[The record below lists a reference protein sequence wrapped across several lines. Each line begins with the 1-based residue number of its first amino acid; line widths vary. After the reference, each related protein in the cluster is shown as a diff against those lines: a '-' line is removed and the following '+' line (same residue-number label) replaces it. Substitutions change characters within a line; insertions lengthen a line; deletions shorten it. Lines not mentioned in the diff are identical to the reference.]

1 MASQSHTTR
10 QSLRTAAKH
19 SADGT
24 TRADKWGDDV
34 FPYERVRAFT
44 VAVETCTRFTETDLT
59 VDWEGLDRV
68 EILLTTH
75 DRILSPEL
83 MSVLVEYDAVIE
95 LLTSSDRWNK
105 STWRV
110 ALPVED

>member
-1 MASQSHTTR
+1 MAQSSH
-10 QSLRTAAKH
+10 RTAAKH

-24 TRADKWGDDV
+24 SRAYQWGDDV

-44 VAVETCTRFTETDLT
+44 VAVETCTPFTETDLH
-59 VDWEGLDRV
+59 LDV
-68 EILLTTH
+68 ESVGRLEIELTTH

-95 LLTSSDRWNK
+95 LLTSSERWNK

-110 ALPVED
+110 ALPIED